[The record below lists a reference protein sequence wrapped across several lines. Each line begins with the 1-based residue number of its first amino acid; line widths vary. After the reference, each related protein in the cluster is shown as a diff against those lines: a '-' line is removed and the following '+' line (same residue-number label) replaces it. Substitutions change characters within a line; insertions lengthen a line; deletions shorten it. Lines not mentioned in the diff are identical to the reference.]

1 MTSKYLLATLTAGLL
16 LGAATGGAW
25 AAADDAP
32 KPPPI
37 TKAVRTALGAAQT
50 ANNAKDYPTA
60 LAAIAD
66 ANKVSDRTPYD
77 DLMIN
82 RFSMSIHLGM
92 NDLDAADVDAEAAAD
107 IDPAAIP
114 DTDKSSVYRAA
125 LQLAMRAK
133 HYDKAIKYAK
143 LYEAATP
150 PPSASDMATIAQ
162 ALYDGGDYA
171 GAAALAQKNMDA
183 AKAAGK
189 KPDRGDLSVLMS
201 AQVKLNDQAGAQQT
215 LEVSVSNYN
224 DPDDWDQL
232 MGVALTTKGMRD
244 IDYIYM
250 GRLMILHAGKLSAS
264 DASLIGSTASK
275 EGLYGD
281 AVQAEKLG
289 GTGFPPAD
297 AKADSDKKTFAAQI
311 AAGAKQNGQYNVK
324 TGEAAY
330 GYGMFSDA
338 ENLGRAAKT
347 KGGAADPTEP
357 DMLVGM
363 AQAAQGKY
371 ADAATTF
378 AGISQSNAASARVI
392 RLWTYFVKSKA
403 NPAPATAAAQ

>member
-1 MTSKYLLATLTAGLL
+1 MTSKYLLAILTAGLL
-16 LGAATGGAW
+16 LGAATDGAW
-25 AAADDAP
+25 AADAP
-32 KPPPI
+32 KPPPL
-37 TKAVRTALGAAQT
+37 TSGVRKALGAAQA
-50 ANNAKDYPTA
+50 ANNKNDFPTA
-60 LAAIAD
+60 LAAIED
-66 ANKVSDRTPYD
+66 AKKVDGRTDYD
-77 DLMIN
+77 NLMID
-82 RFSMSIHLGM
+82 RFTMSIHLGM
-92 NDLDAADVDAEAAAD
+92 KDLDAADVDAEAAAD

-114 DTDKSSVYRAA
+114 DTDKNQVYRAA
-125 LQLAMRAK
+125 LQLAMRGK
-133 HYDKAIKYAK
+133 HYDKAIKYGKA
-143 LYEAATP
+143 LEAATP
-150 PPSASDMATIAQ
+150 PPTAADLALIGQ
-162 ALYDGGDYA
+162 AFYDGGDYA

-250 GRLMILHAGKLSAS
+250 GRLMILQAGKLSAS

-297 AKADSDKKTFAAQI
+297 AKADGDKKTFAAQI

-357 DMLVGM
+357 DMLIGM
-363 AQAAQGKY
+363 AQTAQGKY

-378 AGISQSNAASARVI
+378 GGINQTNGASARVI

-403 NPAPATAAAQ
+403 NPAPAQ

>member
-1 MTSKYLLATLTAGLL
+1 MTTKYLLAALTAGLL
-16 LGAATGGAW
+16 LGAATDGAW
-25 AAADDAP
+25 AQSKDAP

-37 TKAVRTALGAAQT
+37 TAGVRKALGVAQT
-50 ANNAKDYPTA
+50 ANAKKDYPAA
-60 LAAIAD
+60 LAAIED
-66 ANKVSDRTPYD
+66 AKKVSDRTPYD
-77 DLMIN
+77 DLMIA
-82 RFSMSIHLGM
+82 RFSMSTHLGL

-114 DTDKSSVYRAA
+114 DTDKSSIYRAA
-125 LQLAMRAK
+125 LQLAMRGK
-133 HYDKAIKYAK
+133 HFDKAAKYAK
-143 LYEAATP
+143 LFEATTP
-150 PPSASDMATIAQ
+150 PPAANDMPLIAS
-162 ALYDGGDYA
+162 ALYQGGDFA
-171 GAAALAQKNMDA
+171 GAAALAQKDIDA
-183 AKAAGK
+183 ATAAGK
-189 KPDRGDLSVLMS
+189 KPDRSDLSVVMS
-201 AQVKLNDQAGAQQT
+201 AQVKQKDEAGAEKT
-215 LEVSVSNYN
+215 LEALVVNYN
-224 DPDDWDQL
+224 DPEDWNQI

-244 IDYIYM
+244 IDYVYM
-250 GRLMILHAGKLSAS
+250 GRLMILQAGKLSAS

-357 DMLVGM
+357 DMLIGM

-371 ADAATTF
+371 ADAAATF
-378 AGISQSNAASARVI
+378 GGINQTNPASARVI
-392 RLWTYFVKSKA
+392 RLWTYFVKSKTS
-403 NPAPATAAAQ
+403 PAPAQ

>member
-25 AAADDAP
+25 AQKAADAP

-37 TKAVRTALGAAQT
+37 TKAVL
-50 ANNAKDYPTA
+50 KA
-60 LAAIAD
+60 LAAAQAANNKNDYPAALASIED
-66 ANKVSDRTPYD
+66 AKKVSDRTPYD
-77 DLMIN
+77 DLMID
-82 RFSMSIHLGM
+82 RFSMSVHLGM
-92 NDLDAADVDAEAAAD
+92 KDLDAADVDAEAAAD

-114 DTDKSSVYRAA
+114 DTDKSQVYRAG
-125 LQLAMRAK
+125 LQLAMRGQ
-133 HYDKAIKYAK
+133 HFDKAMKYGKA
-143 LYEAATP
+143 LQAATP
-150 PPSASDMATIAQ
+150 PPTAADLSLIASG
-162 ALYDGGDYA
+162 LYHGGDFA
-171 GAAALAQKNMDA
+171 GAAAVTQKNVDA

-189 KPDRGDLSVLMS
+189 KPDHGDLNVLMN
-201 AQVKLNDQAGAQQT
+201 AQVKLNDQPGAQAT
-215 LEVSVSNYN
+215 LEAAVANYN
-224 DPDDWDQL
+224 DPDEWNEIMD
-232 MGVALTTKGMRD
+232 VALGTKGMRD
-244 IDYIYM
+244 IDYIYL
-250 GRLMILHAGKLSAS
+250 GRLMILQAGKLSA
-264 DASLIGSTASK
+264 ANAQLFGQTASK

-289 GTGFPPAD
+289 GTGFAPVD
-297 AKADSDKKTFAAQI
+297 AKADTDKKTFAAQI

-338 ENLGRAAKT
+338 ENLGHAAKT
-347 KGGAADPTEP
+347 KGGSADTTEP

-378 AGISQSNAASARVI
+378 GGINQSNAASARVV

-403 NPAPATAAAQ
+403 NPAPAQ